1 MAISALVDRCGHWKK
16 LTHMKLDQ
24 KPNIKVS
31 DPWKSLNAYTNA
43 RIALGAVGSSIP
55 NEEVMKLKLAHAYA
69 KDAIATELNVLHLEQ
84 ELRKF
89 ALPIF
94 TVSSQV
100 TSREVYLKRPD
111 LGRRLNNDSVSE
123 LKKANGPFDFL
134 FVLADGLSAEA
145 VNIQS
150 APLVEQSISM
160 LSTNDLKAGV
170 VLAKYARVALGD
182 EIGQLLNAR
191 FVALLI
197 GERPGLSSPVSMG
210 VYTTYAPKIGLTDER
225 RNCISNIHTN
235 GLSIFQAARIL
246 QHLYEQSINKKISGV
261 EIKLD
266 LSESLSVTLN
276 QKIDN
281 TD

>member
-1 MAISALVDRCGHWKK
+1 
-16 LTHMKLDQ
+16 MKLDR
-24 KPNIKVS
+24 KPNIKVV
-31 DPWKSLNAYTNA
+31 DPWESLNAYTNA

-55 NEEVMKLKLAHAYA
+55 NEEVMKLKLAHANA
-69 KDAIATELNVLHLEQ
+69 KDAIATELDVLNLEQ

-123 LKKANGPFDFL
+123 LNKANGPFDFL

-145 VNIQS
+145 VNMQS
-150 APLVEQSISM
+150 VPLVEQSISM
-160 LSTNDLKAGV
+160 LSSNDLKAGV

-191 FVALLI
+191 FVALFI

-210 VYTTYAPKIGLTDER
+210 VYTTFAPKIGLTDER

-281 TD
+281 TN